1 MLNQYTAIS
10 SMSCT
15 KAAKNYLTCK
25 STLDK
30 FYKGRNA
37 LRAFLDEIKHSNVE
51 ENVKEGLLLFKSKEE
66 IVKHAFNLEDYET
79 DTVWKAYETFD
90 EKRVK
95 GAQCF
100 KDEISRSML
109 FKRTGA
115 GFSTSKSHKESFDL
129 DSIVYKFTQTEPQS
143 MELKKLL
150 SRIWY
155 YSQSLF
161 KVNFILFID
170 MNFF

>member
-30 FYKGRNA
+30 FIKGRNA

-51 ENVKEGLLLFKSKEE
+51 ENVKAGLLLFKSKEE
-66 IVKHAFNLEDYET
+66 ILKYAFNLEDYET
-79 DTVWKAYETFD
+79 DKVWKAYETFD

-109 FKRTGA
+109 FQRTGA
-115 GFSTSKSHKESFDL
+115 GFSTSRSQKKYIDL
-129 DSIVYKFTQTEPQS
+129 NSI
-143 MELKKLL
+143 
-150 SRIWY
+150 
-155 YSQSLF
+155 
-161 KVNFILFID
+161 
-170 MNFF
+170 